1 MSTKETIVSGPN
13 FRLYRELLDED
24 SIYLELEGQPFE
36 ASQQHVTVSIPV
48 TIWELIR
55 RYPSSDLAFAD
66 QTDEQLR
73 QYVERQVDARI
84 QQYHEAPPERRQLIA
99 VFGALP
105 FGRADLSRKQQ
116 IATGM
121 EYYMRMREHQQQI
134 VHAIAELER
143 MNRQP

>member
-1 MSTKETIVSGPN
+1 MSTKETIASGPN

-36 ASQQHVTVSIPV
+36 ASQQRVTVSIPV

-55 RYPSSDLAFAD
+55 RYPGSDLAFAD
-66 QTDEQLR
+66 QTDAQLR
-73 QYVERQVDARI
+73 QYVEQQVDARI
-84 QQYHEAPPERRQLIA
+84 QQYHEATPERRQMFA
-99 VFGALP
+99 AFGAIP
-105 FGRADLSRKQQ
+105 YGTADLPREQQ
-116 IATGM
+116 IGAGID
-121 EYYMRMREHQQQI
+121 YYTRMREHQRQI